1 MRVSN
6 LFGKTLKEAPAEA
19 ETDSHRLLVR
29 AGMIRQIATGVYS
42 MLPLGWKTFKK
53 IEAIIRDEMDKAG
66 GQELAM
72 PILQPIEL
80 WEETGRHLSFGQT
93 LFKITDRK
101 ERTLV
106 LGPTHEEI
114 ITDLVRHNVKSYR
127 DLPLLLYQ
135 IQTKL
140 RDEPRSRGGLLRVRE
155 FFMKDLYSF
164 DADEAGLEISY
175 RKMKEAYTNI
185 YKRCGLPAV
194 MVDADSGAIGGK
206 ESHEFMLLAPSG
218 EDEIIYCKQCGY
230 SANAEK
236 AQSAREKGRSSSPLP
251 LEEVPTPGK
260 KTIQEVAE
268 YLSVP
273 ANETLKAVLYSSD
286 GEFVMV
292 VIRGDLD
299 INEIKL
305 KNALKSVD
313 LRLAR
318 VDEVQASSIVAGFA
332 SPVGI
337 KGIKILADDSITLGT
352 NYIAGANREGFHLK
366 NVNYPRDFKLDSL
379 LDIARAKGGDVCPH
393 CGKILLSGRGIE
405 VGHIFKLGTY
415 ISAKMGANFLDKDGA
430 SRTIIMGCYGIGL
443 GRVLAAAVEQNHDEK
458 GIIWPLPI
466 APYHIYIC
474 ALSLDNT
481 EVLAQAERIYE
492 LLLKEGLEVLYDDR
506 MESPGVKF
514 NDADLLG
521 IPLRLTVSPR
531 TLQKKSIE
539 VKWRD
544 AKDTNLYAI
553 EGIEKTLETML
564 QIPKITEKLEL

>member
-1 MRVSN
+1 MRISN
-6 LFGKTLKEAPAEA
+6 LFGKTLKEAPADA
-19 ETDSHRLLVR
+19 ETDSHMLLVR
-29 AGMIRQIATGVYS
+29 AGMIRQVATGVYS
-42 MLPLGWKTFKK
+42 MLPSGWRTFKK

-72 PILQPIEL
+72 PVLQPIEL

-101 ERTLV
+101 DRSLV

-114 ITDLVRHNVKSYR
+114 VTDLVRHYVKSYR

-155 FFMKDLYSF
+155 FFMKDAYSF
-164 DADEAGLEISY
+164 DVDEAALEINY
-175 RKMKEAYTNI
+175 GKMKEAYADI
-185 YKRCGLPAV
+185 YKRCGLSAV
-194 MVDADSGAIGGK
+194 MVEADSGAIGGK

-218 EDEIIYCKQCGY
+218 EDEIIHCRQCGY

-236 AQSAREKGRSSSPLP
+236 AQSARKKGAAAPPAP
-251 LEEVPTPGK
+251 LEEVATPGR
-260 KTIQEVAE
+260 KTIQEVAG
-268 YLSVP
+268 YLGVP
-273 ANETLKAVLYSSD
+273 AGETLKAVLYSSD
-286 GEFVMV
+286 GELVMV

-305 KNALKSVD
+305 KNALKSIE

-318 VDEVQASSIVAGFA
+318 EDEVKVHGIVAGYA
-332 SPVGI
+332 SPVGV
-337 KGIKILADDSITLGT
+337 KGIKTLADGSIALGT
-352 NYIAGANREGFHLK
+352 NYVAGANKEGFHLK
-366 NVNYPRDFKLDSL
+366 NVNYPRDFKVDFL
-379 LDIARAKGGDVCPH
+379 LDIARAKAGDDCPH
-393 CGKILLSGRGIE
+393 CGNALLSSRGIE

-415 ISAKMGANFLDKDGA
+415 ISAKMGASFLDKDGV

-466 APYHIYIC
+466 APYQIHIC
-474 ALSLDNT
+474 ALSMDNP
-481 EVLAQAERIYE
+481 EVTAQAERVYGD
-492 LLLKEGLEVLYDDR
+492 LTKAGLEVLYDDR

-514 NDADLLG
+514 NDADLIG
-521 IPLRLTVSPR
+521 VPLRLTVSPR
-531 TLQKKSIE
+531 TLQKKSVEI
-539 VKWRD
+539 KLRK
-544 AKDTNLYAI
+544 AKDSSLYPA
-553 EGIEKTLETML
+553 EGIEKVLKDILST
-564 QIPKITEKLEL
+564 I